1 MAARRQTLHFPILL
15 GSLGLCCAA
24 AGALV
29 ASLPAPDFNRTAPA
43 RAEMASWVGGLFND
57 AAKNFEHSFSSGR
70 ATAPNS
76 NSGETPTGAPIDPIA
91 ALGLNPTGLREALPY
106 YKAGDLANGDAQAA
120 RATDPLVRIALEW
133 IALRDSRDAGQDRIR
148 AFLAAN
154 PAWPARDLLI
164 HRIEDGF
171 YQGHADPGVIDS
183 FFSSGAPETA
193 LGKLA
198 RARALQSEGKD
209 ADAEAVV
216 RDVWRHSDLNA
227 SLEPHVRSEFGA
239 YLTAADYKARADRL
253 LYEGDNAAGL
263 RNALLVS
270 PDYVVLAKLMA
281 ATNDDAAN
289 DKLVDAVPPDMR
301 SDPMFLYARI
311 HKLRHE
317 DKLTAAATLMLSAP
331 RDPALIVDGDAWW
344 IERRL
349 LARRLL
355 DTGDSA
361 TAYRICADNSAESPE
376 AKVDAEFH
384 AGWIALRFLN
394 DPARAAKHF
403 DTAATLTQTPI
414 SVARIAYWQ
423 GRAAEISQT
432 DDADLRAKAFYG
444 KAAAYSATYYGQLA
458 RARLG
463 LRTLA
468 IRGLSTPAA
477 TGDARDPAVRVTE
490 LFFALGE
497 KDLAMAL
504 ASCAA
509 QHLTDKA
516 QIGALAEVIAARH
529 DAHDALII
537 GKLLAQRNIMIDAL
551 AFPTYGIPAYTQVEN
566 SAPPSLVYAI
576 ARQESEFDTHAV
588 SSAGA
593 YGLMQ
598 MIESTAK
605 RTAEHLKMDFD
616 AGRLLSDAAF
626 SAQLGA
632 AHLGQLLAEEH
643 GSPILVFAAY
653 NAGGRHVK
661 DWIDAYGDPRTPGV
675 DPIDWVERIPFT
687 ETRNYVQRVMENW
700 AMYQASFAALQTAKA
715 DARTLDAATAQPAKA
730 ETVLALEASARL

>member
-1 MAARRQTLHFPILL
+1 MAARRQTLRFPLLL
-15 GSLGLCCAA
+15 GSLGLVCAVVGA
-24 AGALV
+24 IVAG
-29 ASLPAPDFNRTAPA
+29 SPTPDFNPSAPA
-43 RAEMASWVGGLFND
+43 RAEMVSWLGTLFND
-57 AAKNFEHSFSSGR
+57 AASGFEHFFQPSR
-70 ATAPNS
+70 ASRPAANNT
-76 NSGETPTGAPIDPIA
+76 ETRPAAAIDPVA
-91 ALGLNPTGLREALPY
+91 ALGLDPTGLREALPY
-106 YKAGDLANGDAQAA
+106 YKMGDLADGDAQAA
-120 RATDPLVRIALEW
+120 RATDPIIRTALEW
-133 IALRDSRDAGQDRIR
+133 IALRDSRNAGQDRIR
-148 AFLAAN
+148 VFLTAH
-154 PAWPARDLLI
+154 PRWPARDFLI

-171 YQGHADPGVIDS
+171 YQGHADPAVIDS
-183 FFSSGAPETA
+183 FFSQTAPETA

-209 ADAEAVV
+209 ADAGVLV
-216 RDVWRHSDLNA
+216 RDVWRHSDLTA
-227 SLEPHVRSEFGA
+227 SLEAHIRREFGA
-239 YLTAADYKARADRL
+239 DLTAADDKARADRL
-253 LYEGDNAAGL
+253 LYEGDNTAGL
-263 RNALLVS
+263 RDALLVS
-270 PDYVVLAKLMA
+270 PDYVVLARLMA
-281 ATNDDAAN
+281 ATNDDAAS
-289 DKLVDAVPPDMR
+289 DEMFDAVAPDMR
-301 SDPMFLYARI
+301 SDPMFLFARL

-317 DKLTAAATLMLSAP
+317 DKLSAAAALMLSAP

-344 IERRL
+344 TERRL

-355 DTGDSA
+355 DTGDFA
-361 TAYRICADNSAESPE
+361 TAYKICAENSAQSPE
-376 AKVDAEFH
+376 AKIDAEFH

-403 DTAATLTQTPI
+403 ETAAALAQTPI

-423 GRAAEISQT
+423 GRTAEISQT
-432 DDADLRAKAFYG
+432 DDADLRAKAYYE
-444 KAAAYSATYYGQLA
+444 KAAVYSATYYGELA

-463 LRTLA
+463 LRTIALRA
-468 IRGLSTPAA
+468 LPAPAA
-477 TGDARDPAVRVTE
+477 HGAARDPAIRVVE
-490 LFFALGE
+490 LFFAIGE
-497 KDLAMAL
+497 RDLAMAL

-509 QHLTDKA
+509 QHSTDDA
-516 QIGALAEVIAARH
+516 QVGALANVIAAQH
-529 DAHDALII
+529 NAHDALII

-551 AFPTYGIPAYTQVEN
+551 AFPTYGIPAYAPVEN
-566 SAPPSLVYAI
+566 SAPSSLVYAI
-576 ARQESEFDTHAV
+576 ARQESEFNSHAV

-598 MIESTAK
+598 MIASTAR

-661 DWIDAYGDPRTPGV
+661 EWIDAYGDPRTPGV

-700 AMYQASFAALQTAKA
+700 AMYQASFAALQSAQAGAQTVKT
-715 DARTLDAATAQPAKA
+715 ARTQAART
-730 ETVLALEASARL
+730 ETVMELEASAKL